1 METNMA
7 DIDPLDGLKLIDCD
21 AHFTE
26 PPELWTSRAPAS
38 MMDRVP
44 VQKTI
49 DGRTAW
55 HLDGEVWASTGGNT
69 IQTGQQKVL
78 GSHVVQPFDAIDPSA
93 WAVKERLE
101 LCDEMGIHGQILY
114 PNGVGFASN
123 HIFAIEDLAQRRAI
137 LEMYND
143 FFVDVQEEGNGR
155 LFPQAMLPIWD
166 MEFTVA
172 EMERLLDK
180 GMTGFTLSDK
190 PEMVGLPE
198 LWEPY
203 YEPMWDTFN
212 ESGAVANFHIGS
224 GMSRAEMENIR
235 GARAKGQV
243 GGEVGPEQLPRP
255 IPAVASTW
263 WGEFGHQRRLAIHA
277 TQMYMSN
284 VRIIANLCLSNMF
297 DRYPKLKIVSAE
309 SGIGW
314 IPFILEALDYQFD
327 EMITNADEVAHSQRR
342 PSEYF
347 RDHISVMFWFEK
359 SGPAKLIEDIGVN
372 NVLIETDVPHPTC
385 LFPSTREH
393 FATVL
398 ADVDPHVRQRVVQ
411 DNAAEL
417 YGIEI

>member
-1 METNMA
+1 MN
-7 DIDPLDGLKLIDCD
+7 DVDPLDGLKLIDCD

-44 VQKTI
+44 VQKTV

-55 HLDGEVWASTGGNT
+55 FLDGEIWASTGGNT
-69 IQTGQQKVL
+69 IQTGHQKVL
-78 GSHVVQPFDAIDPSA
+78 GSHVVQPFDSIDTSA

-123 HIFAIEDLAQRRAI
+123 HIFAIEDLAQRRAV
-137 LEMYND
+137 LEIYND
-143 FFVDVQEEGNGR
+143 FFVDVQDEGNGR

-224 GMSRAEMENIR
+224 GMSRAEMEKIR
-235 GARAKGQV
+235 GARFKEGKV
-243 GGEVGPEQLPRP
+243 GGEAGSEVFPRP
-255 IPAVASTW
+255 IPAAPSTW

-297 DRYPKLKIVSAE
+297 DRYPDLKIVSAE

-327 EMITNADEVAHSQRR
+327 EMITEADEVAHTERR

-393 FATVL
+393 FAAVL
-398 ADVDPHVRQRVVQ
+398 ADVDPHVVQRVVQ